1 MKTMKPITKETT
13 EVLETH
19 WQTHE
24 NICRVEGCIK
34 PAHCN
39 EHGCWRQ
46 RTTKI
51 SPNCEDCEERLCRRH
66 WRKLVDSI

>member
-1 MKTMKPITKETT
+1 MKTITKETT
-13 EVLETH
+13 EVLETQ
-19 WQTHE
+19 WQTQE
-24 NICRVEGCIK
+24 NICSVEGCNK

-46 RTTKI
+46 RTNKV
-51 SPNCEDCEERLCRRH
+51 SPNCESCEERLCKRH